1 MVFLKLI
8 RYKNLFMVLLTMIFT
23 KYVLIDSIVTHYF
36 LTNLQFCI
44 LSTSVVF
51 ITMGGYIINDFFDID
66 TDVINKPH
74 KVIIGRYISLKSAKY
89 LYTVISLIGLF
100 LGLYVSITSNMPHL
114 FWIYLFCILSLFL
127 YSSYFKTKFLLGN
140 MTISILC
147 SLTIIL
153 TYLFN
158 SKQVIKDTYD
168 EILLY
173 NLIVGYS
180 FFAFLTTFIREL
192 IKDIEDVDG
201 DLVIKAK
208 TLPILVG
215 RKRASRITFFF
226 SCILL
231 VYLLFVLQ
239 SFKYQAMF
247 LVYGIIFIL
256 FPLVY
261 FMYKLWFSEHKKD
274 FSKLSSVI
282 KIIMLFGI
290 FSMILFKI
298 KTLYTQ

>member
-51 ITMGGYIINDFFDID
+51 ISMGGYIINDLFDID

-74 KVIIGRYISLKSAKY
+74 KVIIGRYISLKKAKY
-89 LYTVISLIGLF
+89 LYTFISLIGLF

-180 FFAFLTTFIREL
+180 FFAFLTQC
-192 IKDIEDVDG
+192 
-201 DLVIKAK
+201 
-208 TLPILVG
+208 
-215 RKRASRITFFF
+215 SN
-226 SCILL
+226 
-231 VYLLFVLQ
+231 
-239 SFKYQAMF
+239 
-247 LVYGIIFIL
+247 
-256 FPLVY
+256 
-261 FMYKLWFSEHKKD
+261 
-274 FSKLSSVI
+274 
-282 KIIMLFGI
+282 
-290 FSMILFKI
+290 
-298 KTLYTQ
+298 

>member
-1 MVFLKLI
+1 MIFLKLI

-23 KYVLIDSIVTHYF
+23 NYVLIDSIVTDYF
-36 LTNLQFCI
+36 LTNLQFYI

-51 ITMGGYIINDFFDID
+51 ITMGGYIINDIFDID
-66 TDVINKPH
+66 TDAINKPH
-74 KVIIGRYISLKSAKY
+74 KVIIGRYISLKRAKY
-89 LYTVISLIGLF
+89 LYTIISLIGLF
-100 LGLYVSITSNMPHL
+100 LGLYVSITNNMARL

-127 YSSYFKTKFLLGN
+127 YSSYFKRKLLLGN
-140 MTISILC
+140 IIISILC

-153 TYLFN
+153 TYLFH
-158 SKQVIKDTYD
+158 SKQIIKDSND

-173 NLIVGYS
+173 NLIAGYS

-192 IKDIEDVDG
+192 IKDIEDIDG
-201 DLVIKAK
+201 DLIIKAK

-239 SFKYQAMF
+239 YFKYESMF

-256 FPLVY
+256 FPLTY
-261 FMYKLWFSEHKKD
+261 FMYKLWFSQYKKD
-274 FSKLSSVI
+274 FSKLSSLI

-298 KTLYTQ
+298 KTLYIQ